1 MLFAATEAS
10 PSHEKARVVTVS
22 SAVNYVTKG
31 LDFDAIVDGPGR
43 TRYNEW
49 KLYNKSKFVR

>member
-1 MLFAATEAS
+1 M
-10 PSHEKARVVTVS
+10 TVS

-49 KLYNKSKFVR
+49 ELYNKSKFVR